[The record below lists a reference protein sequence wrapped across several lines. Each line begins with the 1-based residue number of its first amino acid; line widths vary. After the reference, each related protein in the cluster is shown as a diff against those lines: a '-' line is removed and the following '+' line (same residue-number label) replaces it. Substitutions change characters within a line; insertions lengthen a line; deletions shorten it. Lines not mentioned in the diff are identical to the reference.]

1 MRGQNRPGKAHCPRS
16 LRRTIRNHLQRSR
29 PEKSST
35 YYSEYASGFSDS
47 QKSRSVRRLQTTDV
61 KKNY

>member
-16 LRRTIRNHLQRSR
+16 LRRTIRNS
-29 PEKSST
+29 
-35 YYSEYASGFSDS
+35 SGFSDS